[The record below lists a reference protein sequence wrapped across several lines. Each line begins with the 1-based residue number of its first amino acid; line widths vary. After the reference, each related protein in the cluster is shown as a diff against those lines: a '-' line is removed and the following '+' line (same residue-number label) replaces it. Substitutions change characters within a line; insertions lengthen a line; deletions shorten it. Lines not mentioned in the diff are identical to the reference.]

1 MNASTSIEIAQTSM
15 TYTWDTMTGVLG
27 PAGGVLFVVVVL
39 LLLGVVGIIM
49 RRLRITKHS

>member
-1 MNASTSIEIAQTSM
+1 MDASTSIEIAQTSIN
-15 TYTWDTMTGVLG
+15 YTWDTMTGVLG
-27 PAGGVLFVVVVL
+27 TAGGVKFIVVVL